1 MAGRPWWTKRDLA
14 QVGRPGSAIA
24 EARDTAKRPL
34 CGRQA
39 ARKTRRQGAAP
50 ATKPTKAYS
59 TKAWGAPWRRV
70 SVSASPKNT
79 DELACKPD
87 PVPVAPC
94 GAAGGGH
101 PSRPAVA
108 GRLQRPTRRLGRAVL
123 DRLRRSVLPFGLAP
137 GGVYLAIPVTR
148 DAGGLLHHRFTLTSS
163 HAMRRSDFCGTFPRV
178 PSGRC
183 YRPPCPVEPGLSSAD
198 VRRHLTRPP
207 GRLVRRT
214 EQRTATYCSRADCRR
229 PPGGRGTARVA
240 AERAH

>member
-1 MAGRPWWTKRDLA
+1 MALTCENPNSRVRARGRRTSRPVSRVLCTRPE
-14 QVGRPGSAIA
+14 GR
-24 EARDTAKRPL
+24 
-34 CGRQA
+34 
-39 ARKTRRQGAAP
+39 
-50 ATKPTKAYS
+50 
-59 TKAWGAPWRRV
+59 
-70 SVSASPKNT
+70 
-79 DELACKPD
+79 
-87 PVPVAPC
+87 
-94 GAAGGGH
+94 AGDH

-108 GRLQRPTRRLGRAVL
+108 DRLQRSTRELGRAAL
-123 DRLRRSVLPFGLAP
+123 ERSLSDLAP
-137 GGVYLAIPVTR
+137 GGVCRATRVTP

-163 HAMRRSDFCGTFPRV
+163 HATRRSDFCGTFPRV

-229 PPGGRGTARVA
+229 PPIGRGTARVA